1 MPRVGTL
8 DTQPHR
14 ISGSVDGDGWPLVP
28 PTLVTVHRTSRQDE
42 GTRQIVIAIDGV
54 RQCQLLY
61 GQRVTRELLPGRHTM
76 RVHNTLFW
84 KTFDFDVEPGGHDGA
99 QLLARRDRARQ
110 QRFRPLPDRSQDRA
124 LHGTERLVDSAEMRI
139 ERIPALSRAAH
150 DRVDAHEIVGRTG
163 PCRGPD
169 QLRAVLRPTLR
180 GTQTPVIE
188 APWRHNNTIEFSTC
202 SCK

>member
-84 KTFDFDVEPGGHDGA
+84 KTFDFDVEPGGHAHFTVWNRSWGA
-99 QLLARRDRARQ
+99 AFYFYIMFVGPPPLLLGVAKGSPDSMTPLVALDAERPVSLLGGLRR
-110 QRFRPLPDRSQDRA
+110 RP
-124 LHGTERLVDSAEMRI
+124 M
-139 ERIPALSRAAH
+139 
-150 DRVDAHEIVGRTG
+150 
-163 PCRGPD
+163 
-169 QLRAVLRPTLR
+169 
-180 GTQTPVIE
+180 
-188 APWRHNNTIEFSTC
+188 F
-202 SCK
+202 